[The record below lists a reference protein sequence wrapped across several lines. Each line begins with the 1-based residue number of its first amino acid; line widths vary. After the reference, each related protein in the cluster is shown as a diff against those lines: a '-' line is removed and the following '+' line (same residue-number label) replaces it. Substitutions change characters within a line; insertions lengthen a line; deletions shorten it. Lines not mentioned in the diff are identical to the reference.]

1 MFAVE
6 RSSRVSSTDFLQTID
21 FIFNVTQLLTF
32 GQNATLMSVVTF
44 SSSVRVEFSLDD
56 HADKPTLLTAI
67 DSLREV
73 TTGGDEAY
81 THLAFDVIKQYV
93 LDEQHG
99 ARSNA
104 NTTVV
109 VLTKGLSNKI
119 NSTLGSEDTLRK
131 DGIEIVCIGIGP
143 LLTSCEREL
152 ESIANQPA
160 SKHVFIIESIDLMP
174 SLVPVLVKILGLYIV
189 YFSNN
194 Y

>member
-6 RSSRVSSTDFLQTID
+6 RSSRVSGTDFLQTID

-67 DSLREV
+67 DLLKEV
-73 TTGGDEAY
+73 TTGGDETY

-99 ARSNA
+99 SRSNA
-104 NTTVV
+104 TTTVI

-119 NSTLGSEDTLRK
+119 NSTLEVEDTPRK
-131 DGIEIVCIGIGP
+131 DGIEIVYICIDP
-143 LLTSCEREL
+143 LLISWEREIEDIVNEL
-152 ESIANQPA
+152 A
-160 SKHVFIIESIDLMP
+160 SKHVFIIESIGLMP
-174 SLVPVLVKILGLYIV
+174 SLVPLLVKILGLYILD
-189 YFSNN
+189 FSNN
-194 Y
+194 C

>member
-6 RSSRVSSTDFLQTID
+6 RSSRVSGTDFLQTID

-67 DSLREV
+67 DLLKEV
-73 TTGGDEAY
+73 TTGGDETY

-104 NTTVV
+104 TTTVI

-119 NSTLGSEDTLRK
+119 NSTLEVEDTLRK
-131 DGIEIVCIGIGP
+131 DGIEIVYICIDP
-143 LLTSCEREL
+143 LLISWEREI
-152 ESIANQPA
+152 EDIANELA
-160 SKHVFIIESIDLMP
+160 SKHVFIIESIGLMP
-174 SLVPVLVKILGLYIV
+174 SLVPVLVKILGLYILD
-189 YFSNN
+189 FSNN
-194 Y
+194 C

>member
-1 MFAVE
+1 
-6 RSSRVSSTDFLQTID
+6 
-21 FIFNVTQLLTF
+21 VTQLLTF

-73 TTGGDEAY
+73 TTGGDETY

-152 ESIANQPA
+152 EDIANQPA
-160 SKHVFIIESIDLMP
+160 SKHVFIIESIGLMP